1 MGLLRQ
7 IIDFLGSQSIP
18 VITAGATYGVFRF
31 IESIASPNAKID
43 LARWLLSFDV
53 RNADILPRGVIDTFN
68 RIFGKDH
75 FSITCFIRSIYFT
88 IGAIVL
94 TALIYLLVRPDTAFR
109 TKSPE
114 NQSLFFVIAS
124 TWLLLSVFYDY
135 LNLLKTR
142 LILEFL
148 TKHAKSR
155 LTALVLLILDPVL
168 AYVAFAVFFSLLGLV
183 DILFLYPDRIHE
195 ALVDAQNWPAEDI
208 HLIVQVVQ
216 WQLNVSPIFYAGM
229 LPSMWL
235 WIFIL
240 ASFLTRLLVRGEPI
254 VKILR
259 YSLDIEK
266 KPFRIAGALATVLVF
281 AISALILGISYAINP
296 TGL

>member
-1 MGLLRQ
+1 MGLWRQ
-7 IIDFLGSQSIP
+7 VIDFLGPQSIP

-31 IESIASPNAKID
+31 IESIASPNAKSD

-53 RNADILPRGVIDTFN
+53 RKADILPQGVRETFN

-94 TALIYLLVRPDTAFR
+94 TGLIYVLVRPDTAFR
-109 TKSPE
+109 TKYPE

-142 LILEFL
+142 IILEFL
-148 TKHAKSR
+148 TKEAKRR
-155 LTALVLLILDPVL
+155 LTGLVVLILDPL
-168 AYVAFAVFFSLLGLV
+168 LSYVVFAVLFSLLGLADV
-183 DILFLYPDRIHE
+183 LLFYPDRIRE
-195 ALVDAQNWPAEDI
+195 ALVDAQNWPAQDI
-208 HLIVQVVQ
+208 RLFVPVIK
-216 WQLNVSPIFYAGM
+216 WQRNVSPVFYAGM
-229 LPSMWL
+229 LPSIWL

-240 ASFLTRLLVRGEPI
+240 ASFLTRFLVRGEPI

-259 YSLDIEK
+259 YSLNIKK
-266 KPFRIAGALATVLVF
+266 KPFRIAGALAGALVF
-281 AISALILGISYAINP
+281 AISAIILGISYAV
-296 TGL
+296 